1 MALKSVTIENFKCIG
16 DAVTIPIRPITLL
29 FGKNS
34 SGKSTVIQALIYM
47 NEVLKSTEVDSKL
60 LPIGLV
66 DPKLTGGMLDPDRT
80 GIGGDYIDL
89 GSFYSLVHRHE
100 LDCGFNS

>member
-1 MALKSVTIENFKCIG
+1 MALKSITIENFKCIG

-66 DPKLTGGMLDPDRT
+66 DPKLTGGVLDLDRT
-80 GIGGDYIDL
+80 GIRWRLY
-89 GSFYSLVHRHE
+89 
-100 LDCGFNS
+100 